1 MLHERFAVTQL
12 TDVRD
17 LLGSLQRETKVW
29 WRFREPIF
37 QRRFTR
43 DATERVIDFRGVKSL
58 TVERQHFLRRKFF
71 RIKTALPFRILKPR
85 CANPKHRSSL
95 TRFCAT
101 CRYSITRR
109 NGEVIAASCAV
120 IRRTRNRSEEH
131 TSELQSRFGI
141 S

>member
-1 MLHERFAVTQL
+1 MLHDRFAVTQL
-12 TDVRD
+12 TDMRD

-71 RIKTALPFRILKPR
+71 RIKTSLPFRILKTR

-95 TRFCAT
+95 TRFCAP

-120 IRRTRNRSEEH
+120 IRRTRNEP
-131 TSELQSRFGI
+131 TSNQADRKSVV
-141 S
+141 